1 MSASVEVADVGRS
14 FSPRERALS
23 LAAVIAASF
32 GVGLAFGIGFP
43 LTSLTL
49 ESWDAPKWVIGVAGA
64 APAIAVMLVLPFL
77 PALVGRI
84 GAVPA
89 ITWGCL
95 IAALGFLAL
104 SAVSSSAAWIA
115 IRFIMSAGIALPWLV
130 GETWINTVSSEGTRG
145 RVIALYAIAFFSGF
159 AAGPALLS
167 MLGEGMMPFVAG
179 AFATVLAGIPIVLA
193 RNLAPD
199 LTHDAPVELR
209 TALSLAP
216 IGMIGGFI
224 GGFAEISYI
233 SLLPNVALASGAKE
247 ADALHLLTMLSIGGG
262 LLQFPLG
269 WLADKF
275 DKASISMLLAGA
287 FVVLS
292 AFLPWAL
299 GQPLL
304 APTMAFCLGGIV
316 LGFYTVGLSIV
327 GEQVS
332 AKEIA
337 AANAAFLVMYQAGA
351 ILGPLAAGAAMSI
364 DPITGFIV
372 TVSALML
379 MSAAALYMFSR
390 PKTQTKSQ

>member
-1 MSASVEVADVGRS
+1 MTASAETANPART
-14 FSPRERALS
+14 FTARERALS

-49 ESWDAPKWVIGVAGA
+49 EAWDAPKWVLGVAGA
-64 APAIAVMLVLPFL
+64 APSVAVLMVLPFL
-77 PALVGRI
+77 PALVGRV

-89 ITWGCL
+89 IAWGCF

-104 SAVSSSAAWIA
+104 STVTSAAAWIA
-115 IRFIMSAGIALPWLV
+115 IRFVMSAGIALPWLV
-130 GETWINTVSSEGTRG
+130 GETWINTVSTDGTRG
-145 RVIALYAIAFFSGF
+145 RIIALYAIAFFSGF

-167 MLGEGMMPFVAG
+167 VLGDGMLPFVAG
-179 AFATVLAGIPIVLA
+179 ALATALAGVPIVLA
-193 RNLAPD
+193 RHLAPD
-199 LTHDAPVELR
+199 LTHDKPIETGAALR
-209 TALSLAP
+209 LAP

-233 SLLPNVALASGAKE
+233 SLLPNVALASGTSE

-275 DKASISMLLAGA
+275 NKASISILLAIS
-287 FVVLS
+287 FVVIS

-299 GQPLL
+299 GRPVI
-304 APTMAFCLGGIV
+304 APTMAFFLGGVV

-332 AKEIA
+332 AKDIA

-351 ILGPLAAGAAMSI
+351 ILGPLAAGVAMSF

-379 MSAAALYMFSR
+379 LSVLALYAFSR
-390 PKTQTKSQ
+390 PKR